1 MIPVPMNTQVWLAAG
16 VTDMRKGFASL
27 AAQAEQTMRANP
39 FSHCPAGEC
48 AAFTERGPHVRIP
61 RAAGRS
67 DQDHLVGEP
76 WSRHRSERPWR
87 KQGACLFSK
96 RLEKGRFVWPS
107 AKDGKIAL
115 TPAQLAMLLEG

>member
-1 MIPVPMNTQVWLAAG
+1 MIPVPLNARVWLAAG

-48 AAFTERGPHVRIP
+48 AAFTERGPHVCFSGQE
-61 RAAGRS
+61 GRS

-76 WSRHRSERPWR
+76 LERHWSE
-87 KQGACLFSK
+87 
-96 RLEKGRFVWPS
+96 
-107 AKDGKIAL
+107 
-115 TPAQLAMLLEG
+115 